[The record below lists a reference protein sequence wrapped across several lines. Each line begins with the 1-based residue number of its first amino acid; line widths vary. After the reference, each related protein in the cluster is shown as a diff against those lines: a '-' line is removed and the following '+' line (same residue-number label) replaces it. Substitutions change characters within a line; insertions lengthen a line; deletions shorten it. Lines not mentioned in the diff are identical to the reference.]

1 MKQGLLLLGALVGL
15 VAYFY
20 LTNLLFGSVCP
31 SKILFGLPCP
41 GCGLT
46 RAALLML
53 GGDIIGS
60 LRMNPILPFLFVYAI
75 LVLLKKK
82 KAAQN
87 YIIFVIIL
95 SFAVFGYRVIFLFGT
110 EPVVYNP
117 HNLTSF
123 MINHLQNSQETNS
136 Y

>member
-1 MKQGLLLLGALVGL
+1 MKKGLLLLAALVCL
-15 VAYFY
+15 AAYFY
-20 LTNLLFGSVCP
+20 VANLLFGGVCP
-31 SKILFGLPCP
+31 SKIIAGLPCP

-46 RAALLML
+46 RAALLIL
-53 GGDIIGS
+53 RGDFVGS
-60 LRMNPILPFLFVYAI
+60 LRMNPILPFLFIYAI
-75 LVLLKKK
+75 LVLRKKTK
-82 KAAQN
+82 IAQN

-95 SFAVFGYRVIFLFGT
+95 SFAVFGYRVIFSFGT

-123 MINHLQNSQETNS
+123 IISSLQNTQEINP

>member
-1 MKQGLLLLGALVGL
+1 MKKGLLLLGALVGL
-15 VAYFY
+15 AAYFY
-20 LTNLLFGSVCP
+20 VTNLLFGSVCP
-31 SKILFGLPCP
+31 SKILVGLPCP

-53 GGDIIGS
+53 GGDFIGS

-75 LVLLKKK
+75 LILLKKK
-82 KAAQN
+82 NAARN

-95 SFAVFGYRVIFLFGT
+95 SFAVFGYRVIFSFGT

-117 HNLTSF
+117 RNLTNF
-123 MINHLQNSQETNS
+123 MIHHLQNNQETNA

>member
-1 MKQGLLLLGALVGL
+1 MKKGLLLLAALVCL
-15 VAYFY
+15 AAYFY
-20 LTNLLFGSVCP
+20 VANLLFGSVCP
-31 SKILFGLPCP
+31 SKIIAGLPCP

-53 GGDIIGS
+53 TGDFIGS

-75 LVLLKKK
+75 LVLRKKK
-82 KAAQN
+82 KIAQN

-95 SFAVFGYRVIFLFGT
+95 SFAVFGYRVIFSFGT

-123 MINHLQNSQETNS
+123 LIRNLQNAQ
-136 Y
+136 

>member
-1 MKQGLLLLGALVGL
+1 MKQGLLLLGAIVGL
-15 VAYFY
+15 IAFFY
-20 LTNLLFGSVCP
+20 LSNQMFGNVCP
-31 SKILFGLPCP
+31 SKILFGFPCP

-53 GGDIIGS
+53 GGDFIGS
-60 LRMNPILPFLFVYAI
+60 LRMNPILPFLFVYVI
-75 LVLLKKK
+75 LVLIKKK
-82 KAAQN
+82 KAAQS

-95 SFAVFGYRVIFLFGT
+95 SFAVFGYRVIFSFGT
-110 EPVVYNP
+110 EPIVYNP

-123 MINHLQNSQETNS
+123 MIRHLQNNQETNS

>member
-1 MKQGLLLLGALVGL
+1 MKQGLMLLALL
-15 VAYFY
+15 IALAAYY
-20 LTNLLFGSVCP
+20 YIANLFFGNICP
-31 SKILFGLPCP
+31 SKILVGLPCP

-53 GGDIIGS
+53 RGDFIGS

-75 LVLLKKK
+75 FILLKKK
-82 KAAQN
+82 KAARN

-95 SFAVFGYRVIFLFGT
+95 SFAVFGYRVIFSFGT
-110 EPVVYNP
+110 EPIVYNS

-123 MINHLQNSQETNS
+123 IIRHLQNTQETNS